1 MRTFP
6 ILWCVFATA
15 VCSLWADM
23 PAPQIPYVTAA
34 PGGEA
39 YFKMIPS
46 PDGKW
51 GDGFGIAYRLRE
63 DGTDVE
69 LWRTKGWYSHEVFL
83 SVDGEYLVVMGPWNR
98 GHSPNPEDLAVAFY
112 RRGTL
117 LRQYSTAQLVKD
129 GSKVFTTASHYRWLA
144 RDLERYTK
152 VKKDPESELRIIWKN
167 TFRLKTCDGI
177 LYDFDITTGEIIKK
191 KT

>member
-1 MRTFP
+1 MKTLL
-6 ILWCVFATA
+6 IISCVFAAA
-15 VCSLWADM
+15 VSSLWADM
-23 PAPQIPYVTAA
+23 PAPQVPYVTAA

-63 DGTDVE
+63 DGSDVE

-83 SVDGEYLVVMGPWNR
+83 SADGEYLVVMGPWNL
-98 GHSPNPEDLAVAFY
+98 GHAPSQEDRAVAFY
-112 RRGTL
+112 RRGAL
-117 LRQYSTAQLVKD
+117 LQQYSTADLVKD
-129 GSKVFTTASHYRWLA
+129 GSKVFATASHYRWLA
-144 RDLERYTK
+144 RDLERYAK
-152 VKKDPESELRIIWKN
+152 AEKDPESELRIIWKN

-177 LYDFDITTGEIIKK
+177 LYDFDITTGEIKK
-191 KT
+191 KE